1 MLRLMP
7 PQDETTTTIYP
18 AATPYADNDDES
30 THLPEV
36 EAKVFVRS
44 KSPTAKS
51 ARHAKLTE

>member
-1 MLRLMP
+1 MLCLKP
-7 PQDETTTTIYP
+7 PQDETTTTTYP
-18 AATPYADNDDES
+18 VVTPHADNDDES

-36 EAKVFVRS
+36 EGKVFVRS

>member
-1 MLRLMP
+1 MLRLKP
-7 PQDETTTTIYP
+7 PQDETTTTTYTV
-18 AATPYADNDDES
+18 ATPHADNDDEF

-44 KSPTAKS
+44 KSPTAES